1 MKLHEI
7 SVLCSISSKDLYRE
21 DHIKELLF
29 KRWIILGTEMVLAYL
44 ETSLYINYSRPF
56 DVILMSGY

>member
-1 MKLHEI
+1 M
-7 SVLCSISSKDLYRE
+7 LCSISSKDLYGK
-21 DHIKELLF
+21 DHIKELSF
-29 KRWIILGTEMVLAYL
+29 KRRIILGTEMVLAYL

>member
-1 MKLHEI
+1 M
-7 SVLCSISSKDLYRE
+7 LCSISSKDLYGK
-21 DHIKELLF
+21 DHIKELSF
-29 KRWIILGTEMVLAYL
+29 KRRIILGTEMVLAYP